1 MRKAYYEA
9 SFRDFCAENESAIL
23 GELTAHHQHDLEH
36 LQRNAWITQVKYLQA
51 ELANFPEG
59 HIFFEFVIPRMGK
72 RADCLVLLNGVVFVV
87 EFKVGSS
94 SFDRHAIEQVL
105 DYSLDLKN
113 FHEGCHDATI
123 IPVLIAT
130 NAPEQNIEVML
141 AEDNVA
147 GPIHI
152 GKSGLG
158 TLFSRAFEIPR
169 RESVEIGPWRNAG
182 YRPTPTIIEA
192 AQSLY
197 KSHNVNEI
205 SRSDASAKNL
215 QATSNHIAQ
224 VIEQSK
230 RDGKKSICFVTGV
243 PGAGKTLAGLNIA
256 ASRAERHENENAVF
270 LSGNGPLV
278 TVLRE
283 ALARDKVEQGKISG
297 EKISKKD
304 AEREVSLF
312 VQNIHHFRDHYLN
325 NTDEP
330 FELVV
335 VFDEAQRAWTTEQAS
350 NFMKSK
356 RGLDDFN
363 QSEPEFLIGV
373 MNRHT
378 HWCAIICLIGGGQE
392 INTGEAGLGEW
403 LHALEIRFPDWEVHA
418 SALLEDPHYTV
429 SHDAVELLSSPKVT
443 QHEDLHLSVSMRS
456 FRAESLSSFVS
467 TVLDGDATTAASIM
481 NSLTD
486 SYPIFLTRDLT
497 AAKNWLQS
505 KARGSERT
513 GLVASSGAHRL
524 RPEGIHIKSAIDP
537 KSWFL
542 NNNMDVRSSYYLEDV
557 ATEFDIQGLEL
568 DWVGM
573 CWDADLRYVGDN
585 WDFNAFKGSKWQS
598 VKSPSRQL
606 YLINAYRVLLT
617 RARQGMVIFI
627 PQGNASDGTRPSE
640 YYDGTYR
647 YLRSCGIEEL

>member
-1 MRKAYYEA
+1 M
-9 SFRDFCAENESAIL
+9 
-23 GELTAHHQHDLEH
+23 
-36 LQRNAWITQVKYLQA
+36 
-51 ELANFPEG
+51 
-59 HIFFEFVIPRMGK
+59 
-72 RADCLVLLNGVVFVV
+72 
-87 EFKVGSS
+87 
-94 SFDRHAIEQVL
+94 
-105 DYSLDLKN
+105 
-113 FHEGCHDATI
+113 
-123 IPVLIAT
+123 
-130 NAPEQNIEVML
+130 
-141 AEDNVA
+141 
-147 GPIHI
+147 
-152 GKSGLG
+152 
-158 TLFSRAFEIPR
+158 
-169 RESVEIGPWRNAG
+169 
-182 YRPTPTIIEA
+182 
-192 AQSLY
+192 
-197 KSHNVNEI
+197 
-205 SRSDASAKNL
+205 
-215 QATSNHIAQ
+215 
-224 VIEQSK
+224 
-230 RDGKKSICFVTGV
+230 
-243 PGAGKTLAGLNIA
+243 
-256 ASRAERHENENAVF
+256 
-270 LSGNGPLV
+270 V

-330 FELVV
+330 FEHVV

-378 HWCAIICLIGGGQE
+378 HWCAIFGLIGGGQE
-392 INTGEAGLGEW
+392 FNTGDAGLGEW
-403 LHALEIRFPDWEVHA
+403 LRALEIRFPDWEVHA
-418 SALLEDPHYTV
+418 STLLEDPHYTV

-467 TVLDGDATTAASIM
+467 TVLDGDSTTAASIM
-481 NSLTD
+481 NSLID

-497 AAKNWLQS
+497 AAKNWLHS